1 MLNIKAL
8 VGGALLSLCAF
19 SSYSQVK
26 YFPSPM
32 ENMPFSAATQVNDI
46 VYLSGQIANDKDGKL
61 ADNITD
67 QSHQVMK
74 NIAATLQHIGLS
86 MDDVFKCT
94 VMIEDIDKWADFN
107 KVYVTY
113 FKPEKLPSRS
123 AFGADGLAMGS
134 MLELECWAY
143 NGN

>member
-1 MLNIKAL
+1 MLKMTKMGIL
-8 VGGALLSLCAF
+8 TLLSCTFFNSFAE
-19 SSYSQVK
+19 VK
-26 YFPSPM
+26 YYPSAN
-32 ENMPFSAATQVNDI
+32 ENMPFSLATQVDNI
-46 VYLSGQIANDKDGKL
+46 VYLSGQIANDEHGNL

-74 NIAATLQHIGLS
+74 NIAATLKTIGLS

-94 VMIEDIDKWADFN
+94 VMIEDIEKWADFN

-113 FKPEKLPSRS
+113 FNPKKLPSRS

-143 NGN
+143 ANH

>member
-1 MLNIKAL
+1 MFKVTKIGILS
-8 VGGALLSLCAF
+8 LLSCTLFNSFAE
-19 SSYSQVK
+19 VK
-26 YFPSPM
+26 YYPSAN
-32 ENMPFSAATQVNDI
+32 ENMPFSQATQVDNI
-46 VYLSGQIANDKDGKL
+46 VYLSGQIANDENGKL

-74 NIAATLQHIGLS
+74 NIDATLKGIGLT

-94 VMIEDIDKWADFN
+94 VMIEDIEKWSDFN

-113 FKPEKLPSRS
+113 FNPKKLPSRS

-143 NGN
+143 ANN

>member
-1 MLNIKAL
+1 MLKITKIGL
-8 VGGALLSLCAF
+8 FSLLSCTLF
-19 SSYSQVK
+19 NSSAEVK
-26 YFPSPM
+26 YFPSPKA
-32 ENMPFSAATQVNDI
+32 NMPFSQATQVDNI
-46 VYLSGQIANDKDGKL
+46 VYLSGQVANDENGKL

-74 NIAATLQHIGLS
+74 NIGATLKSLGLS

-94 VMIEDIDKWADFN
+94 VMIEDIEKWSDFN

-113 FKPEKLPSRS
+113 FNPKKLPSRS
-123 AFGADGLAMGS
+123 AFGADGLALGS

-143 NGN
+143 AED